1 MEIQINKDFNN
12 LVDKSGEEESRARQL
27 LPRSTLQNRL
37 AVFWEFRSFDW
48 RAARAG
54 RWRSRRQV
62 HFSIVGNFGSFRSF
76 TAAGAE
82 AASIPG
88 RQPGQ
93 FWLESSIITG
103 NVAF

>member
-37 AVFWEFRSFDW
+37 AVFWEFRSLEIPG
-48 RAARAG
+48 RPAG
-54 RWRSRRQV
+54 HPGDRSTFQLLA
-62 HFSIVGNFGSFRSF
+62 IFGSFRSF

-82 AASIPG
+82 AASKG
-88 RQPGQ
+88 G
-93 FWLESSIITG
+93 
-103 NVAF
+103 